1 MSSKTE
7 IQCLIKL
14 NEKIDCFGDMIDFL
28 SSEKVISRTT
38 TSRLLSELKVEL
50 PFELHKVLDKALREE
65 SLQLMDYSWVL
76 LPSEK
81 ICVTI
86 ITNQTRKDFTWNC

>member
-1 MSSKTE
+1 
-7 IQCLIKL
+7 
-14 NEKIDCFGDMIDFL
+14 MIDFL
-28 SSEKVISRTT
+28 SSEKIISLTAT
-38 TSRLLSELKVEL
+38 NDLVNALKIEL
-50 PFELHKVLDKALREE
+50 PFELHRTLKDALEKE
-65 SLQLMDYSWVL
+65 TLQLVDYNWEL